1 VFLCAIHNK
10 LTQEALWSSSS
21 AYHFGKMIVQTKRS
35 WGKRVHHSRMHE
47 VEFFQQFMRYQ
58 TFLFIYVA
66 LLVIFTGVE
75 TLFCPVAMESNGK
88 ALKPVARGNAQS

>member
-1 VFLCAIHNK
+1 
-10 LTQEALWSSSS
+10 
-21 AYHFGKMIVQTKRS
+21 
-35 WGKRVHHSRMHE
+35 MHE

>member
-1 VFLCAIHNK
+1 
-10 LTQEALWSSSS
+10 
-21 AYHFGKMIVQTKRS
+21 MIVQTKRS

-47 VEFFQQFMRYQ
+47 VDSFQQFMRYQ

-66 LLVIFTGVE
+66 LLVKFTGVE
-75 TLFCPVAMESNGK
+75 MLFCRVAMESNGK